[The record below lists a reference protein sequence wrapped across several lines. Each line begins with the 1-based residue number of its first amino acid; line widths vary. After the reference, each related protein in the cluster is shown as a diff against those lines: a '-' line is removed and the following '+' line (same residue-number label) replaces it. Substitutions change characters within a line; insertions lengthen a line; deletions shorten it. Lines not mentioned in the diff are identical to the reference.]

1 MIWSSLTKTSTDCVP
16 KPTPS
21 GYLSQY
27 SWRWPFWFA
36 LIFAGT
42 CAVPIVFLP
51 ETFGPT
57 ILAKRA
63 RKMREQNPDANT
75 YGALELKKVS
85 PRLFVT
91 TVLGRPLRMILTEPI
106 VAASCLYLS
115 LIYAVFFM
123 LVQVYPIIFE
133 RKMSS
138 SSTKHDPLTRAQ
150 RFTTSTKEKRVW
162 HF

>member
-1 MIWSSLTKTSTDCVP
+1 MKTSVDRVP
-16 KPTPS
+16 QPTPS

-36 LIFAGT
+36 LIFAGA

-51 ETFGPT
+51 ETFGPI

-63 RKMREQNPDANT
+63 RRLRKQNPGANI

-91 TVLGRPLRMILTEPI
+91 TVLGRPLRMIFTEPI

-133 RKMSS
+133 RKCQIFDNAACADLDAAIYNFNQGE
-138 SSTKHDPLTRAQ
+138 TGLAFLACT
-150 RFTTSTKEKRVW
+150 
-162 HF
+162 